1 MVRVT
6 ADEHKTRGGQEPG
19 VGGAVAGMTWVTAGA
34 MTANVLSYLMHLVAG
49 RLLLP
54 DGYGMFAS
62 LVTAQLVLA
71 VPALALQ
78 TVIARNIA
86 RSARPG
92 SMRDGRILT
101 YRTAAVVT
109 ALAVIATPLLAMLFD
124 TSLAASAAAM
134 AMAPLLVLLAGEQGV
149 LQGRERFGALGV
161 VLGAAGAG
169 KVLPAVAVLLVGFG
183 AAGALVASAAGTA
196 VVVAVARAIV
206 TRVADRDSGEAGVRE
221 SEATSMEAAEFVV
234 RSTGVTAVIRASQ
247 VQLVL
252 IVLTSI
258 DLMMARVVLGE
269 TDAGL
274 YAMGAV
280 ATKAAFWLPAA
291 VGVVLFPRMSRP
303 EHSMRAV
310 RATLAVL
317 TALGVLVVGVAA
329 GASPLI
335 PVLVGD
341 EYRPVVGLLWLFA
354 LVGATLAVLQGALL
368 STIARE
374 TTRLAGIA
382 WAGLAV
388 EGTALAFASTV
399 SQMVVTAAVCALGTT
414 AAVTVAVLWSVST
427 SAADRDRSSTP
438 GRTRRR
444 RTRRAS
450 SGRSR

>member
-1 MVRVT
+1 
-6 ADEHKTRGGQEPG
+6 
-19 VGGAVAGMTWVTAGA
+19 
-34 MTANVLSYLMHLVAG
+34 
-49 RLLLP
+49 
-54 DGYGMFAS
+54 
-62 LVTAQLVLA
+62 
-71 VPALALQ
+71 
-78 TVIARNIA
+78 
-86 RSARPG
+86 
-92 SMRDGRILT
+92 
-101 YRTAAVVT
+101 
-109 ALAVIATPLLAMLFD
+109 
-124 TSLAASAAAM
+124 
-134 AMAPLLVLLAGEQGV
+134 
-149 LQGRERFGALGV
+149 V

-169 KVLPAVAVLLVGFG
+169 KVLPAVAVLMLGFG

-196 VVVAVARAIV
+196 VVVVVARAIV

-221 SEATSMEAAEFVV
+221 SEATGMEAAEFVV

-310 RATLAVL
+310 RATLAGL

-335 PVLVGD
+335 PVLVGE

-399 SQMVVTAAVCALGTT
+399 SQMGVTAAACALGTT

-427 SAADRDRSSTP
+427 SAADRGRSSTP

-444 RTRRAS
+444 TRRAF

>member
-1 MVRVT
+1 
-6 ADEHKTRGGQEPG
+6 
-19 VGGAVAGMTWVTAGA
+19 
-34 MTANVLSYLMHLVAG
+34 
-49 RLLLP
+49 
-54 DGYGMFAS
+54 
-62 LVTAQLVLA
+62 
-71 VPALALQ
+71 
-78 TVIARNIA
+78 
-86 RSARPG
+86 
-92 SMRDGRILT
+92 
-101 YRTAAVVT
+101 
-109 ALAVIATPLLAMLFD
+109 
-124 TSLAASAAAM
+124 
-134 AMAPLLVLLAGEQGV
+134 
-149 LQGRERFGALGV
+149 
-161 VLGAAGAG
+161 
-169 KVLPAVAVLLVGFG
+169 
-183 AAGALVASAAGTA
+183 
-196 VVVAVARAIV
+196 
-206 TRVADRDSGEAGVRE
+206 
-221 SEATSMEAAEFVV
+221 
-234 RSTGVTAVIRASQ
+234 
-247 VQLVL
+247 
-252 IVLTSI
+252 
-258 DLMMARVVLGE
+258 
-269 TDAGL
+269 
-274 YAMGAV
+274 
-280 ATKAAFWLPAA
+280 
-291 VGVVLFPRMSRP
+291 
-303 EHSMRAV
+303 MRAV